1 MGFEEPKT
9 LARHATGQSPGQD
22 DLAVANQLI
31 SLGRR
36 PRDPGAQPASR
47 IAAASA
53 PSCIVADFPTI
64 SEAEGKDAAADRPAL
79 SVSRRAARASAGL
92 RAALMLAALAG
103 AALTL
108 LARDDFTHNDL
119 AFNLANLAAGAAY
132 ATLGALVVRRAG
144 NVIGW
149 LMLAQSG
156 GLVFISVASAYSVL
170 GIATFPGDLPAA
182 RQVGT
187 LGESSW
193 PASVFVIGFMFL
205 LFPTGA
211 LPSRRWR
218 PLAVAGVLLA
228 GLATAGLILSPRMVG
243 LPSPG
248 GTSVTFRNPL
258 GAAPLPPVLHAMAI
272 GTLNGL
278 AIPFTVFLMVVFTG
292 LVVRYRSGGQ
302 SLRQQVKWL
311 ALAAAGMLAGLMAAL
326 LFLRADQPSL
336 AHIGYDLV
344 SISELFG
351 IPVAMTIAILRYRL
365 FDIDAIISR
374 AVAYGLL
381 SAVFTGVYVAIVVG
395 LGAVAGRRGGPLLT
409 IAAAICIAVLFQ
421 PLRQR
426 FRRFANRLV
435 YGERATPYQVLSD
448 FAEDMAGQL
457 DYTEAVDRMVAV
469 LAGATGADRAEAW
482 IRVGGLLR
490 PVAVWP
496 RGSVPPPPVALG
508 PDGGLPPFE
517 QASRAVPVRY
527 ADELLGALTL
537 RNPPN
542 EPIASGEDT
551 LLRHLASQAG
561 LVLRNAQLTADLRAT
576 IDDLRAS
583 RRRLVEAQDAERRKI
598 ERNLH
603 DGAQQQLVA
612 LSIQLGMLADQAE
625 DPETVRQV
633 IPALREGLH
642 GALDDLRDLA
652 RGIYPPLLAEQ
663 GLLAAL
669 QAQAR
674 KAPLPVLVEADGVGR
689 YPPDTEATVY
699 FCILEAL
706 QNTAKYAT
714 ASAATIRL
722 ADHGSGLRFTVT
734 DDGAGFDPA
743 SAPLGSGLQG
753 MTDRLAALAGTLRI
767 QSAPGNGTTLT
778 GELPASPR
786 GDRPLTTR
794 PATQE
799 QEVQ

>member
-1 MGFEEPKT
+1 M
-9 LARHATGQSPGQD
+9 
-22 DLAVANQLI
+22 
-31 SLGRR
+31 
-36 PRDPGAQPASR
+36 
-47 IAAASA
+47 
-53 PSCIVADFPTI
+53 C
-64 SEAEGKDAAADRPAL
+64 
-79 SVSRRAARASAGL
+79 
-92 RAALMLAALAG
+92 
-103 AALTL
+103 
-108 LARDDFTHNDL
+108 
-119 AFNLANLAAGAAY
+119 
-132 ATLGALVVRRAG
+132 
-144 NVIGW
+144 
-149 LMLAQSG
+149 
-156 GLVFISVASAYSVL
+156 
-170 GIATFPGDLPAA
+170 
-182 RQVGT
+182 
-187 LGESSW
+187 
-193 PASVFVIGFMFL
+193 L

-211 LPSRRWR
+211 LLSRRWR
-218 PLAVAGVLLA
+218 PVAAAAVLLA
-228 GLATAGLILSPRMVG
+228 GLVTAGLILSPRVVG

-258 GAAPLPPVLHAMAI
+258 GAARLPPVLHIMAV

-278 AIPFTVFLMVVFTG
+278 AIPFAAFLVVVFTG
-292 LVVRYRSGGQ
+292 LVLRYRSGGQ

-311 ALAAAGMLAGLMAAL
+311 ALAIAGMLAGLTIAL
-326 LFLRADQPSL
+326 LCLGADQPRL

-344 SISELFG
+344 SISQLFG
-351 IPVAMTIAILRYRL
+351 IPVAMTIAILRHRL

-381 SAVFTGVYVAIVVG
+381 SAAFTGLYIAIVVG
-395 LGAVAGRRGGPLLT
+395 LGAIAGHRGGPALDRRGIS
-409 IAAAICIAVLFQ
+409 IAMLFQ
-421 PLRQR
+421 PRQR
-426 FRRFANRLV
+426 FHLFANRLV
-435 YGERATPYQVLSD
+435 YAGAPRHQVLSD
-448 FAEDMAGQL
+448 SPKTWLLQL

-469 LAGATGADRAEAW
+469 LAGATGADRAAAW
-482 IRVGGLLR
+482 IRVGGRLR

-496 RGSVPPPPVALG
+496 RGSVPPPPVAIG

-537 RNPPN
+537 RKPPN
-542 EPIASGEDT
+542 EPLASADDT
-551 LLRHLASQAG
+551 LLRHLASRWA
-561 LVLRNAQLTADLRAT
+561 RSAQRVLTADLRAT
-576 IDDLRAS
+576 IDDLWAS

-612 LSIQLGMLADQAE
+612 LSIQLGLLADQAE
-625 DPETVRQV
+625 DPETIRQA

-674 KAPLPVLVEADGVGR
+674 KAPLPVLVEADGLGR

-722 ADHGSGLRFTVT
+722 ASHGSGLRFTVT
-734 DDGAGFDPA
+734 DDGAGFDAA
-743 SAPLGSGLQG
+743 STPPGSGLQG

-778 GELPASPR
+778 GVPGNAAAAVTRHHPTCGTGAGNPMNAHYHLAPSRHPR
-786 GDRPLTTR
+786 MMVIRTSAGSSRFP
-794 PATQE
+794 
-799 QEVQ
+799 

>member
-1 MGFEEPKT
+1 M
-9 LARHATGQSPGQD
+9 
-22 DLAVANQLI
+22 
-31 SLGRR
+31 
-36 PRDPGAQPASR
+36 
-47 IAAASA
+47 
-53 PSCIVADFPTI
+53 
-64 SEAEGKDAAADRPAL
+64 
-79 SVSRRAARASAGL
+79 
-92 RAALMLAALAG
+92 
-103 AALTL
+103 
-108 LARDDFTHNDL
+108 
-119 AFNLANLAAGAAY
+119 
-132 ATLGALVVRRAG
+132 
-144 NVIGW
+144 
-149 LMLAQSG
+149 
-156 GLVFISVASAYSVL
+156 
-170 GIATFPGDLPAA
+170 
-182 RQVGT
+182 
-187 LGESSW
+187 
-193 PASVFVIGFMFL
+193 
-205 LFPTGA
+205 
-211 LPSRRWR
+211 
-218 PLAVAGVLLA
+218 
-228 GLATAGLILSPRMVG
+228 
-243 LPSPG
+243 
-248 GTSVTFRNPL
+248 
-258 GAAPLPPVLHAMAI
+258 
-272 GTLNGL
+272 
-278 AIPFTVFLMVVFTG
+278 
-292 LVVRYRSGGQ
+292 
-302 SLRQQVKWL
+302 
-311 ALAAAGMLAGLMAAL
+311 
-326 LFLRADQPSL
+326 
-336 AHIGYDLV
+336 
-344 SISELFG
+344 
-351 IPVAMTIAILRYRL
+351 
-365 FDIDAIISR
+365 
-374 AVAYGLL
+374 
-381 SAVFTGVYVAIVVG
+381 
-395 LGAVAGRRGGPLLT
+395 
-409 IAAAICIAVLFQ
+409 
-421 PLRQR
+421 
-426 FRRFANRLV
+426 
-435 YGERATPYQVLSD
+435 
-448 FAEDMAGQL
+448 
-457 DYTEAVDRMVAV
+457 
-469 LAGATGADRAEAW
+469 
-482 IRVGGLLR
+482 
-490 PVAVWP
+490 
-496 RGSVPPPPVALG
+496 
-508 PDGGLPPFE
+508 
-517 QASRAVPVRY
+517 PVRY

>member
-1 MGFEEPKT
+1 VAVDEPKS
-9 LARHATGQSPGQD
+9 AASHAPGASPGHG
-22 DLAVANQLI
+22 DLAVANELI
-31 SLGRR
+31 SPGRR
-36 PRDPGAQPASR
+36 PRDSGAQSASR
-47 IAAASA
+47 VAGTSA
-53 PSCIVADFPTI
+53 PCSIVADFPAI
-64 SEAEGKDAAADRPAL
+64 AEVDGADAAADRPVP

-92 RAALMLAALAG
+92 RAALVLAALAG

-108 LARDDFTHNDL
+108 LARDDLTPNDL

-132 ATLGALVVRRAG
+132 ATLGALIVRRAG

-149 LMLAQSG
+149 LMLAESG
-156 GLVFISVASAYSVL
+156 GLVFISVASAYGVL
-170 GIATFPGDLPAA
+170 GIATFPGDFPAA
-182 RQVGT
+182 RQAGA

-193 PASVFVIGFMFL
+193 AASAFVIGFMFL

-211 LPSRRWR
+211 LLSRRWR
-218 PLAVAGVLLA
+218 PVAAAAALLA
-228 GLATAGLILSPRMVG
+228 GLVTAGLILSPRVVG

-258 GAAPLPPVLHAMAI
+258 GTARLPRLLHIMAV

-278 AIPFTVFLMVVFTG
+278 AIPFTAFLVVVFAA
-292 LVVRYRSGGQ
+292 LVLRYRSGGQ

-311 ALAAAGMLAGLMAAL
+311 ALAVAGMLAGLMAAL
-326 LFLRADQPSL
+326 LFLKADQPSL

-344 SISELFG
+344 SVSQLFG
-351 IPVAMTIAILRYRL
+351 IPVAMTIAILRHRL

-374 AVAYGLL
+374 AVALGLL
-381 SAVFTGVYVAIVVG
+381 SAAFTGVYVAIVVG
-395 LGAVAGRRGGPLLT
+395 LGAVVGRRGGPVLT
-409 IAAAICIAVLFQ
+409 IAAAICIAVLFH
-421 PLRQR
+421 PLWQR

-448 FAEDMAGQL
+448 FAKDMAGQL
-457 DYTEAVDRMVAV
+457 DFTEAVDRMVAV
-469 LAGATGADRAEAW
+469 LAGATGADRAAAW

-496 RGSVPPPPVALG
+496 RGSVPPPPVPIG
-508 PDGGLPPFE
+508 PDGGLPPFG

-527 ADELLGALTL
+527 ANELLGALTL
-537 RNPPN
+537 RKPPN
-542 EPIASGEDT
+542 EPLASVEDT
-551 LLRHLASQAG
+551 LLGHLASQAS

-612 LSIQLGMLADQAE
+612 LSIQLGLLADQAE
-625 DPETVRQV
+625 DPETIRQA
-633 IPALREGLH
+633 IPALRDGLR

-674 KAPLPVLVEADGVGR
+674 KAPLPVLVEADGHGR
-689 YPPDTEATVY
+689 YSPDTEATVY

-706 QNTAKYAT
+706 QNTAKYAK

-722 ADHGSGLRFTVT
+722 AGHGSGLRFTVT
-734 DDGAGFDPA
+734 DDGVGFDAA
-743 SAPLGSGLQG
+743 STAPGSGLQG
-753 MTDRLAALAGTLRI
+753 MTDRLAALGGTLRI

-794 PATQE
+794 PSAQE
-799 QEVQ
+799 QEVP